1 MGGAEQLEYD
11 RRVNRVIDHIRGH
24 LAEGLTLAE
33 LARVAAASPSCGK
46 NSADGWR
53 RTDSTHRAGRR
64 SA

>member
-46 NSADGWR
+46 NSADG
-53 RTDSTHRAGRR
+53 
-64 SA
+64 